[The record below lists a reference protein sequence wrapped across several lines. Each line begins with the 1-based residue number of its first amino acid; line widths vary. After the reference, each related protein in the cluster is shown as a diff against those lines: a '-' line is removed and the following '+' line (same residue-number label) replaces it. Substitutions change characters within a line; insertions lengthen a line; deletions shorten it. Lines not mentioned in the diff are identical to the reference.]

1 MKNSNSYIFRL
12 PYSSNQNWTE
22 DPDEVELT
30 VPHDFPVKVREAVS
44 FLSSSCFNEVV
55 LWSAADYRF
64 FRKTSN
70 ERMVDFNPEYTVE
83 LCEARIDAMG
93 YVSFVFSFKN
103 NDDCQGWAG
112 EIAF

>member
-1 MKNSNSYIFRL
+1 MRKSDSYVFRL

-30 VPHDFPVKVREAVS
+30 VTHDFSVKVKEAAN
-44 FLSSSCFNEVV
+44 FLSSSGFNEVI
-55 LWSAADYRF
+55 LWGAAEYSF
-64 FRKTSN
+64 FQKTTN
-70 ERMVDFNPEYTVE
+70 DGMVGFKPEYTVE
-83 LCEARIDAMG
+83 LCEARIDANG
-93 YVSFVFSFKN
+93 YVSFVFSFK

>member
-1 MKNSNSYIFRL
+1 MKKSDYYVFRL

-30 VPHDFPVKVREAVS
+30 VTHDFSVKVKEAAN
-44 FLSSSCFNEVV
+44 FLSSSGFNEVI
-55 LWSAADYRF
+55 LWGGAEYSF
-64 FRKTSN
+64 FRKTTN
-70 ERMVDFNPEYTVE
+70 EGMVGFNPEYTVE
-83 LCEARIDAMG
+83 LCEARIDAKG
-93 YVSFVFSFKN
+93 YVSFVFLFK

>member
-1 MKNSNSYIFRL
+1 MKNAHSHVFRL

-30 VPHDFPVKVREAVS
+30 VPHDFPVKVKEAAN
-44 FLSSSCFNEVV
+44 FLSCSCFNEVI
-55 LWSAADYRF
+55 LWGAAEYRF

-70 ERMVDFNPEYTVE
+70 EKMVDFNPEYAVE
-83 LCEARIDAMG
+83 LCEARIDAKG
-93 YVSFVFSFKN
+93 YVSFIFLFKN
-103 NDDCQGWAG
+103 EDCQGWAG